1 MNNPM
6 VLVQAGQFAARVRAE
21 VGESVGAQVDRA
33 MLLALGRLP
42 DEFERA
48 RAIEFTGPPSASA
61 RPPGAGGVDV
71 LVEFC
76 HILFNLNEFL
86 FRQ

>member
-6 VLVQAGQFAARVRAE
+6 VLFQAGQFAARVRAE

-61 RPPGAGGVDV
+61 RPPGAGGVDG